1 MACKYKCKSKTF
13 ERDHATFFT
22 NISFSGYR
30 ESEFQRNY
38 LPYFALKIGSKQS
51 FAHIG
56 TYFVK

>member
-13 ERDHATFFT
+13 ERDHAIFIT
-22 NISFSGYR
+22 NIFLSGYR
-30 ESEFQRNY
+30 ESRFKRND
-38 LPYFALKIGSKQS
+38 LPYFALKIGSKQP